1 MTAPRRRRSVRRPPP
16 SEYSYTKGGPRGPA
30 DGNPGSTG
38 PGFER
43 NERFEQKSTRERL
56 NPTMNCELCGRD
68 GAEPARLDDE
78 RDALLCRECR
88 DNYLPPEGPV

>member
-1 MTAPRRRRSVRRPPP
+1 MGGSLGLSLDARPQNDP
-16 SEYSYTKGGPRGPA
+16 
-30 DGNPGSTG
+30 D
-38 PGFER
+38 F
-43 NERFEQKSTRERL
+43 RL
-56 NPTMNCELCGRD
+56 NRQIERKLTRDDLKPMMNCELCGRD